1 MALFSFTSLSHTVT
15 HTQGDVYAL
24 GSLLYI
30 LLVGFPPF
38 HNKQI
43 SRSLELYKKVTQN
56 EEYFKM
62 ETHGWEHI
70 SKEAKHLVKHMLRGD
85 PKARYTID
93 QVLTHPWISKNNNS
107 GKILGKTVKN
117 FVRTCGHAHVTVKI
131 ERQTGPPGYAS
142 GGMIVSHMP

>member
-1 MALFSFTSLSHTVT
+1 
-15 HTQGDVYAL
+15 
-24 GSLLYI
+24 
-30 LLVGFPPF
+30 
-38 HNKQI
+38 
-43 SRSLELYKKVTQN
+43 LYKKVTQN

-107 GKILGKTVKN
+107 GKILSKTVKN
-117 FVRTCGHAHVTVKI
+117 FVRTNARQRFRGAIRAIIMMNRLRALTSCGGKKRKCGKRKRDSVDVRKKKKKKSNG
-131 ERQTGPPGYAS
+131 RR
-142 GGMIVSHMP
+142 MKKK